1 MSEKISRQNVAD
13 ATLEYSCLFGANK
26 NVYRIAPSLQ
36 DGKKPGARRLYWSW
50 WLTEKKPKE
59 YTAFVVTGGI
69 LVMIGVFV
77 HQLISKP
84 VVVMMIIKKIFG
96 WE

>member
-1 MSEKISRQNVAD
+1 M
-13 ATLEYSCLFGANK
+13 NK
-26 NVYRIAPSLQ
+26 EEI
-36 DGKKPGARRLYWSW
+36 KE
-50 WLTEKKPKE
+50 TEKKPKE
-59 YTAFVVTGGI
+59 YTAFGVTGGI